1 MSLSCVSCGVTEM
14 ACSCWQLDRVDIDPR
29 RSTVGFGDQNDV
41 ESFFS
46 FTIIKIDLGQFP
58 LLFDVFLAI
67 NLGMSRKG
75 RGADR
80 ELNRAVGGGVADCLL
95 ACGHFHVKINTRK
108 FGQQRRRCIGPP
120 NTFRNLLSVILTI
133 TLSDNC
139 CAANFAERELAL
151 CHPKTVRSP
160 QLPLQSFSPK
170 LLRSLLRKVSS
181 SFPQNP
187 GRAEY
192 F

>member
-58 LLFDVFLAI
+58 FLFDVFLAV
-67 NLGMSRKG
+67 NLGMSREG

-80 ELNRAVGGGVADCLL
+80 ELNRPVGSGVADCLL
-95 ACGHFHVKINTRK
+95 PRWHFHVKINTRK
-108 FGQQRRRCIGPP
+108 SRQQRWSRIGPATP
-120 NTFRNLLSVILTI
+120 FET
-133 TLSDNC
+133 C
-139 CAANFAERELAL
+139 C
-151 CHPKTVRSP
+151 
-160 QLPLQSFSPK
+160 
-170 LLRSLLRKVSS
+170 RSL
-181 SFPQNP
+181 
-187 GRAEY
+187 
-192 F
+192 